1 MCVNRVQQETCKCRH
16 TCSRVCRAC
25 RAVCYGRRAKQYQP
39 SMSLEH
45 NVPSASTLRG
55 TSKQCKSRFAKVGT
69 ALCLTQPDN
78 HEAPFDACSRSPG
91 LGLISMRS
99 CPYSL
104 CGLCVWHPLVMGVT
118 LISRLGI
125 CFLCGRAIHYK
136 YMYGQQKK
144 PQVSNKRN
152 FMVLEPVLFLF
163 LFPVLRVGEILMTR
177 TKTSSDRN
185 RKCLDPVL
193 FHFVFNN
200 SDD

>member
-1 MCVNRVQQETCKCRH
+1 MSTEYSRQHGKCRH

-45 NVPSASTLRG
+45 GVPSASTLRG

-118 LISRLGI
+118 T
-125 CFLCGRAIHYK
+125 CYFFFLWKSYSLHCTGNERNYK
-136 YMYGQQKK
+136 CQTNE
-144 PQVSNKRN
+144 SLW
-152 FMVLEPVLFLF
+152 F
-163 LFPVLRVGEILMTR
+163 
-177 TKTSSDRN
+177 
-185 RKCLDPVL
+185 
-193 FHFVFNN
+193 
-200 SDD
+200 

>member
-1 MCVNRVQQETCKCRH
+1 MSTEYSRKHGKCRH

-45 NVPSASTLRG
+45 GVPSASTLRG

-78 HEAPFDACSRSPG
+78 HEAPFDACSKSPG

-118 LISRLGI
+118 LMSRLVIFFSVEELFITHTCTG
-125 CFLCGRAIHYK
+125 K
-136 YMYGQQKK
+136 E
-144 PQVSNKRN
+144 RN
-152 FMVLEPVLFLF
+152 H
-163 LFPVLRVGEILMTR
+163 
-177 TKTSSDRN
+177 
-185 RKCLDPVL
+185 KCQTNESLW
-193 FHFVFNN
+193 F
-200 SDD
+200 